1 MAYTPPGVYTE
12 VEIANNIV
20 QLPGGTRILSF
31 IGTGRDYK
39 TVAGEAVQQPIV
51 RATGVQNTPVRSVTG
66 VYDFTNPGGGIKNY
80 PASGATTNTYYGS
93 GWTLDAAGDIAW
105 SPAANSYP
113 SSTTPQIG
121 DTYYSSFDYSGTTLT
136 GTIAISSAAANTVLY
151 AGATSGVVQASTLA
165 IQTPVD
171 AVGITAVYSG
181 SDTTTGPFPAGTS
194 GTAAGWFQS
203 GTDLWWTN
211 GSDADFST
219 SETAGT
225 VPTSGAAYYVL
236 YNYTGTLTESFV
248 QTSAYSNGFAFTSAL
263 SSGATFVNPTTGTS
277 NISVSGLTSVYPFS
291 GLATGTDASGYGK
304 DGSGWMVSGTTAG
317 SQGLAWGA
325 VTPSAYGYPAAS
337 VAPISG
343 IFFADYTYYK
353 GADDYDPA
361 NYTDYNEVVNDYGPD
376 AEWTQVTSGPNAGS
390 WTFRNLNPLTLAAR
404 IAFANGASLINLT
417 QMSGL
422 GITNGSFSTALD
434 KLQSKT
440 IDVIV
445 PLTVGSGAT
454 IGEIPLATK
463 STIFQTTKTHCDTM
477 ALPQN
482 KKERV
487 AIVSYGQA
495 EIGDSSTEN
504 TYVFEG
510 GALQDKR
517 MTLLAPGLTTVEI
530 QDPDGTFQNIQVE
543 APFLAAAMG
552 ALSCNPT
559 FDVAT
564 PLTNKSITSFLGISA
579 RTTDHTSVDYLES
592 EKNILAAAGIT
603 VIDRNGSNV
612 FVRHQLTTDQT
623 NVANGEFSVV
633 TTTDYVSQAVRFTT
647 EQFIGKKLV
656 NSIIVPAVKSTI
668 LATMAQLSAVQIIN
682 SIGAITVTVNPQNP
696 TEILATVQYVPVFPL
711 NRIRVIFTIRTQ
723 L

>member
-136 GTIAISSAAANTVLY
+136 GTTLISDAAVGTVLFSGAQTDNAVGSALSLDTIDGQPIAIYSGNDTGDY
-151 AGATSGVVQASTLA
+151 AFPASGVGLSGMGFFL
-165 IQTPVD
+165 
-171 AVGITAVYSG
+171 SG
-181 SDTTTGPFPAGTS
+181 SNIAWTKGTT
-194 GTAAGWFQS
+194 
-203 GTDLWWTN
+203 
-211 GSDADFST
+211 ADFA
-219 SETAGT
+219 EAIAGSG
-225 VPTSGAAYYVL
+225 VPISGANYYVH

-248 QTSAYSNGFAFTSAL
+248 QTSAYSNGFALTSTL
-263 SSGATFVNPTTGTS
+263 SSGATFVNPITGTS
-277 NISVSGLTSVYPFS
+277 NITVSGLTSVYPFS

-325 VTPSAYGYPAAS
+325 VDPSAYGYPAAT

-376 AEWTQVTSGPNAGS
+376 AEWTQVTTGPNAGS

-434 KLQSKT
+434 KLQSKI

-682 SIGAITVTVNPQNP
+682 STGAITVTVNPQNP

-711 NRIRVIFTIRTQ
+711 NRIRVTFTIRTQ